1 MKEGQALQ
9 GSPYVEQIEKYA
21 SSLKQLSHTFL
32 ELEAHKE
39 EFSGADIDGMFDR
52 VKERVCKKCEK
63 NAWCWGENF
72 VHTYQMG
79 YDVLSAV
86 DHYGNELNV
95 ETKRKLMQRCEKAPR
110 FLREMLEGFRD
121 ARQNDHMDKPSGA
134 KQGRVCVSDGS
145 FCRYY
150 ETDSA
155 GIGKK
160 YFYG

>member
-1 MKEGQALQ
+1 
-9 GSPYVEQIEKYA
+9 
-21 SSLKQLSHTFL
+21 
-32 ELEAHKE
+32 
-39 EFSGADIDGMFDR
+39 MFIRTRWDM
-52 VKERVCKKCEK
+52 
-63 NAWCWGENF
+63 
-72 VHTYQMG
+72 T
-79 YDVLSAV
+79 VLSAV
-86 DHYGNELNV
+86 DHYGNEFNV

-121 ARQNDHMDKPSGA
+121 ARQTIIWTKPSGA

-155 GIGKK
+155 GSGKK

>member
-95 ETKRKLMQRCEKAPR
+95 ETKRKLMQRCRKLRDFCGRCWKVSGMRDKRSYGQTVWREAGKGVR
-110 FLREMLEGFRD
+110 FRWIFLPIL
-121 ARQNDHMDKPSGA
+121 
-134 KQGRVCVSDGS
+134 
-145 FCRYY
+145 
-150 ETDSA
+150 
-155 GIGKK
+155 
-160 YFYG
+160 

>member
-95 ETKRKLMQRCEKAPR
+95 ETKRKLMQRCEKAPSFCGR
-110 FLREMLEGFRD
+110 CWKVSGCETNDIWTNRLREAGKGD
-121 ARQNDHMDKPSGA
+121 AFQWI
-134 KQGRVCVSDGS
+134 
-145 FCRYY
+145 FCL
-150 ETDSA
+150 
-155 GIGKK
+155 IL
-160 YFYG
+160 

>member
-110 FLREMLEGFRD
+110 IFCGRCWKVSGMRDKRSYGQTVWREAGKGVRFRWIFLPIL
-121 ARQNDHMDKPSGA
+121 
-134 KQGRVCVSDGS
+134 
-145 FCRYY
+145 
-150 ETDSA
+150 
-155 GIGKK
+155 
-160 YFYG
+160 